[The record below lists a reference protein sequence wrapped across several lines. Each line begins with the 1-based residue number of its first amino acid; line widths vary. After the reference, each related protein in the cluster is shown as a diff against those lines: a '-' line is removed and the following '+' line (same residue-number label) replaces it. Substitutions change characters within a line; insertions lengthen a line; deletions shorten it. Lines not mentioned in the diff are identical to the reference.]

1 MRVIVGYR
9 PPSFDAAS
17 DAIQNTNHVIACL
30 QSLCN
35 VDASIVLVGDFNFP
49 NIDWSNL
56 QFAVDNDRCSTSSTM
71 FAKQYCVDQL
81 VSEHAQLQPRGN
93 DSLLDLVLYNDPF
106 IVCDVAVCDPFSVSD
121 HCSIKFKVITPV
133 QSASQPAHE
142 FRDFN
147 NADWSSITSYLNSC
161 DWSTIFYDCA
171 TASEC
176 ANAFYVE
183 LNAAVSLFVPL
194 KIFRSAKTNK
204 KLSYP
209 QHIRKLYRAKS
220 AAWKRYKRFKTLE
233 LHEEYKRLSSRC
245 RKAVYAHT
253 AKLEERII
261 NRDNLGRFFRYANSK
276 FTHKSSVGPLQDG
289 SGNKTIDPQVK
300 AHLLSEYF
308 QSQFTTDNLKLPST
322 IPCTTDPGISSIIFS
337 PILVKRIINKL
348 NARSAGGPDGIP
360 PVFFKN
366 ACSSVCHPH
375 AFWIIDGN

>member
-1 MRVIVGYR
+1 MHCYSNACIPVRVIVGYR

-133 QSASQPAHE
+133 PSASQPANE

-147 NADWSSITSYLNSC
+147 NLDWSSIISYLNSC
-161 DWSTIFYDCA
+161 NCSTIFYD
-171 TASEC
+171 C

-183 LNAAVSLFVPL
+183 LNAAVSLLVAFE
-194 KIFRSAKTNK
+194 IFRSARTNK
-204 KLSYP
+204 KISYP
-209 QHIRKLYRAKS
+209 QLIRKLYIVKS
-220 AAWKRYKRFKTLE
+220 AAWKLYKRFKTLE
-233 LHEEYKRLSSRC
+233 IQGEYKRLSSRC
-245 RKAVYAHT
+245 RKAVYAHI
-253 AKLEERII
+253 AKLEERLI
-261 NRDNLGRFFRYANSK
+261 NRDNLGRFFRSANSK
-276 FTHKSSVGPLQDG
+276 FTHKSSVTVGPLHNG
-289 SGNKTIDPQVK
+289 SGNKTIDPRIK
-300 AHLLSEYF
+300 AYLLSEYF
-308 QSQFTTDNLKLPST
+308 QSQFTTDN
-322 IPCTTDPGISSIIFS
+322 
-337 PILVKRIINKL
+337 
-348 NARSAGGPDGIP
+348 
-360 PVFFKN
+360 
-366 ACSSVCHPH
+366 
-375 AFWIIDGN
+375 